1 MWRLVSRGGLFG
13 LASSLR
19 LVDSGDVFFLILAND
34 KSQNKIRRAP
44 ACERNVS
51 SAYLL
56 LCMSYTEGGEITFGF
71 LALRKF

>member
-1 MWRLVSRGGLFG
+1 MVWPQVSGWLI
-13 LASSLR
+13 
-19 LVDSGDVFFLILAND
+19 VEMYFFLILAND